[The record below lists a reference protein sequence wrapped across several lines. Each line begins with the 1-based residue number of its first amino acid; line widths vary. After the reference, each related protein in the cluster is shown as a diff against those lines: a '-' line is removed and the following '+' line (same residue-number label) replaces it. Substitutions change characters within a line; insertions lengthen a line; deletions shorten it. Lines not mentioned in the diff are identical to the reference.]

1 MVGGAGV
8 VGVVVVDVVGVHW
21 SRFLARVGGWK
32 TKDTVRGPCRSK
44 KSLGHISKL

>member
-21 SRFLARVGGWK
+21 SRFLAWVGGWK
-32 TKDTVRGPCRSK
+32 IKGICKDLLKRS
-44 KSLGHISKL
+44 LQT